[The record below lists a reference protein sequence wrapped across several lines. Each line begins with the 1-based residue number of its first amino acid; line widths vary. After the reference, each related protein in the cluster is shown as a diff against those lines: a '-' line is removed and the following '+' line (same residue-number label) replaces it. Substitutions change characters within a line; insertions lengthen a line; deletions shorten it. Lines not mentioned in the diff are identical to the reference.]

1 VHRGGGG
8 GGHYSCACEVC
19 SAMSGTLREGS
30 APTGPGMK
38 SLWAYRFLILNFAR
52 RDLKARF
59 KGTALGWL
67 WALAV
72 PITTV
77 IIYSVV
83 FSLVFRA
90 QPPPMGNGEAGS
102 YAVWLLVA
110 LVPWGFFLN
119 AMNLAPVTLLASG
132 SLIQK
137 VFIPAYVP
145 AVASSLAVLVQ
156 SGIELAVVAMLL
168 IVLGNVSATFLL
180 LPIWILLFVAFTIAL
195 STTVAIL
202 NVYMRDLA
210 QLVSVVLQMLF
221 FVTPI
226 LYPASL
232 IPEEWKGIPVRA
244 IFELNPLASFIGA
257 ERGLLYS
264 LQVPSA
270 SVWLTMLA
278 WTSVSL
284 IVLRWVYQ
292 RWGLD
297 VSESI

>member
-1 VHRGGGG
+1 
-8 GGHYSCACEVC
+8 
-19 SAMSGTLREGS
+19 MSRTLRDDS
-30 APTGPGMK
+30 ARTGPGSK
-38 SLWAYRFLILNFAR
+38 TPWAYRFLILNFAR

-90 QPPPMGNGEAGS
+90 QPPPMGNGDTGH

-132 SLIQK
+132 PLIQK

-145 AVASSLAVLVQ
+145 AVASSIAVLVQ
-156 SGIELAVVAMLL
+156 SGIELAVVVLL
-168 IVLGNVSATFLL
+168 LLALGNVSWTFLL
-180 LPIWILLFVAFTIAL
+180 LPAWIVLFIAFTISL
-195 STTVAIL
+195 STTVAIV
-202 NVYMRDLA
+202 NVYMRALA
-210 QLVSVVLQMLF
+210 QLVSVVLQLLF

-226 LYPASL
+226 LYPLDL
-232 IPEEWKGIPVRA
+232 IPQEWNGIPLRA
-244 IFELNPLASFIGA
+244 IFALNPLASFIGA
-257 ERGLLYS
+257 ERDLLYG
-264 LQVPSA
+264 LQMPSTA
-270 SVWLTMLA
+270 VWLTLLG
-278 WTSVSL
+278 WTAGSVV
-284 IVLRWVYQ
+284 VLRWVYR